1 MTNNERFVT
10 FLKGIWALV
19 LDVSRNCCIFAALKL
34 NIMCTATISY
44 ERNRKE
50 IDLLLSIIKKLGAV
64 VSIEDTDDIEYSPEM
79 IRKVEEGRAA
89 YQRGDYEVLDI
100 DDLWK

>member
-1 MTNNERFVT
+1 M
-10 FLKGIWALV
+10 

-44 ERNRKE
+44 DKNRRE
-50 IDLLLSIIKKLGAV
+50 INLLLSIIEKLGAV
-64 VSIEDTDDIEYSPEM
+64 VSVDDTDDVEYDPEM
-79 IRKVEEGRAA
+79 VRKVEEGRAA

-100 DDLWK
+100 DNLWK